1 MAYSPETIESVRAQ
15 FELGKSLRDIA
26 LDLDIPFTTVQLWS
40 KKNKWEKKKTEQLK
54 SDILGFEEKCVQ
66 LEEEKC
72 TLLNSISDLK
82 AADIQLLDREI
93 FNETKRKS
101 VLFNIVSLSMVRKQQ
116 ILMKNTKSVVIKNKV
131 YDLDGRVCGEEA
143 SLMEVPLDASDL
155 KNLDDG
161 VDKNSLTLK
170 INDRHAKV
178 ENTNV
183 VGFQAISE
191 IKLIDA

>member
-178 ENTNV
+178 ENTNM

>member
-116 ILMKNTKSVVIKNKV
+116 MLMKNTKSVVIKNKV